1 MPQVNFNEL
10 QEINQFQN
18 SIQNL
23 KSKIE
28 NAKKQFLMEEEKYAN
43 LEVSQRQVVLNKLK
57 QELNL
62 ESLQNE
68 IFNLR
73 KKEAEFK
80 QTFLQNIDSNIKN
93 FFIEG
98 SFGQFLD
105 NLIKNLK
112 SQNSDLVI
120 TAGKNAEQYLR
131 NQDFKTSNHID
142 LLRLSVQNQ
151 TKTYILDLDK
161 LKLKLQE
168 KLMQQKLVSSN

>member
-1 MPQVNFNEL
+1 MSQVNLNEL
-10 QEINQFQN
+10 QEINQLQN

-28 NAKKQFLMEEEKYAN
+28 SAKKQLLGEEEKYAN
-43 LEVSQRQVVLNKLK
+43 LELSQRQAVLNKLK

-80 QTFLQNIDSNIKN
+80 QTFLQNIDLSIKN
-93 FFIEG
+93 FFEEG
-98 SFGQFLD
+98 SFEQFLN

-112 SQNSDLVI
+112 SQNSELVI
-120 TAGKNAEQYLR
+120 TAGKNAEQYLK
-131 NQDFKTSNHID
+131 NQDFRTSTEMD

-168 KLMQQKLVSSN
+168 KLIQQKLTVAT